1 MNNGKVSFKIA
12 ICGIL
17 TALSVAWMLVAG
29 FFGVLTYA
37 APMIAGGMLI
47 VPVKEY
53 GCKTALTMFAAV
65 SLLGMIL
72 IPDKELA
79 LFYLLLFGHYP
90 IMQPFVNRIYVKP
103 LRVAVKAVI
112 FNGCSVLAVWLAQ
125 VIFGIPIADGDKLSW
140 FLLAVFL
147 ATANVCFALYDRA
160 LLQFYTIYDVK
171 LRVLLHRL
179 FRF

>member
-1 MNNGKVSFKIA
+1 MKDGKISFKIA
-12 ICGIL
+12 LCGIL
-17 TALSVAWMLVAG
+17 TALSVVWMLLAG

-37 APMIAGGMLI
+37 APMIAGGVLI

-65 SLLGMIL
+65 SLLGLIL

-90 IMQPFVNRIYVKP
+90 MLQPFVNRIDAKP

-125 VIFGIPIADGDKLSW
+125 VIFSIPMFDGDKLSW
-140 FLLAVFL
+140 FILVGFFAV
-147 ATANVCFALYDRA
+147 ANVCFALYDRA

-171 LRVLLHRL
+171 LRVLLHKL
-179 FRF
+179 FRL